1 MSTNDHFP
9 TLGIQEF
16 QPTQQPVHGLQYLD
30 VQGKQQIDRPH
41 KHDFFMLL
49 LFEEGSGT
57 HTIDFEEYAVNG
69 GQLHLLLPG
78 QVHRWSLG
86 ENTRACQLM
95 VSRPVFETF
104 SSSLELS
111 FVLYRK
117 HPVISLARDT
127 FRKLR
132 YEFLAVRDELNSKPI
147 DWVIVKLRSQIVAQ
161 LVSHEAESKNELS
174 SVYRAAPALLK
185 YQNLVDAYFKE
196 QKTVAFYAEKLHIS
210 ANYLNILCRKH
221 LQVSAMYL
229 IQNRVTLEAKRL
241 LRASDMSIKE
251 IAFDLGFSDLAYFS
265 NFFKG
270 QTGSSP
276 RLFRSQL

>member
-16 QPTQQPVHGLQYLD
+16 QPAPQPVHGLQYLD

-57 HTIDFEEYAVNG
+57 HTIDFEEYAVDG

-117 HPVISLARDT
+117 HPVISLAPDT

-132 YEFLAVRDELNSKPI
+132 YEFLAVRDELNSKPV
-147 DWVIVKLRSQIVAQ
+147 DWAIVKLRSQIVAQ

-185 YQNLVDAYFKE
+185 YQHLVDACFKE

-229 IQNRVTLEAKRL
+229 VQNRVTLEAKRL

-251 IAFDLGFSDLAYFS
+251 IAFELGFSDLAYFS